1 MCFDWTW
8 FAHLLILIVIVCAV
22 VAILKVLL
30 PMVFAQIGSPGGALL
45 RIIDIFI
52 WAVVAIFVIYVA
64 FELIGC
70 LAGGG
75 LNLGLAPRR

>member
-1 MCFDWTW
+1 MCFDWVW
-8 FAHLLILIVIVCAV
+8 FEHLLILIVIVCAV

-30 PMVFAQIGSPGGALL
+30 PMAFAQLGQPGGALL
-45 RIIDIFI
+45 RIVDIFI

-70 LAGGG
+70 LGGM
-75 LNLGLAPRR
+75 NLGLGPRR